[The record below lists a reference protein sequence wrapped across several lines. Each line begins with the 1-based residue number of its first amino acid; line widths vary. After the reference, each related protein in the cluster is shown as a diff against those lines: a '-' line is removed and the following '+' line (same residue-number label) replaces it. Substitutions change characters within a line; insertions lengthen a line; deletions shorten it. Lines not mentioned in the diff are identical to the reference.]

1 MRKLNTTIAAVLIAF
16 ATVSWGGQARAD
28 GTAILGLLT
37 CTKTGPGDTY
47 VIYSRIPVACSYQ
60 GVGGSQDYTGVS
72 GILLGLDLEIE
83 KEAAMV
89 YAVIGHSSVNPGGL
103 AGTYAGVKASATLGV
118 GPAVQAGLAGAG
130 NGFELV
136 PLGLGGQMG
145 VGVTAGLAY
154 LQIAAAAPPAVP
166 APEAAASPA
175 SAPAPAPQSFTVYF
189 AFNKS
194 TLTPDARRII
204 GEAAAYAKQH
214 GAAAIK
220 LDGYT
225 DLAGTAKYN
234 LALSK
239 RRAEVVRHM
248 LLTQGIEASR
258 ITVKAYGKSNPAVPT
273 PEGVR
278 EPRNRRAVIVIEP

>member
-1 MRKLNTTIAAVLIAF
+1 MRKLNTTIAAMLIAF
-16 ATVSWGGQARAD
+16 VTVSLGGQARAD

-89 YAVIGHSSVNPGGL
+89 YAVIGHTSVNPGGL

-130 NGFELV
+130 NGFDLV

-145 VGVTAGLAY
+145 VGVTVGVAY

-175 SAPAPAPQSFTVYF
+175 PAPAPAPQIFTVYF

-194 TLTPDARRII
+194 ALTPDARRII
-204 GEAAAYAKQH
+204 GEAAAYAKRH

-248 LLTQGIEASR
+248 LLRQGIEASR

-278 EPRNRRAVIVIEP
+278 EPRNRRTVIVIEP

>member
-1 MRKLNTTIAAVLIAF
+1 MKKLITTIAAVLVAF
-16 ATVSWGGQARAD
+16 ATVSFGGQARAN

-37 CTKTGPGDTY
+37 CTKTGPGSTY

-60 GVGGSQDYTGVS
+60 GVGGPQDYTGVS

-89 YAVIGHSSVNPGGL
+89 YAVIGHTSVNPGGL

-145 VGVTAGLAY
+145 IGVTAGVAY
-154 LQIAAAAPPAVP
+154 LQMAAAAPPAAP

-175 SAPAPAPQSFTVYF
+175 PAPAPAPQTFTVYF
-189 AFNKS
+189 GFNKS
-194 TLTPDARRII
+194 TLTPAARRII

-248 LLTQGIEASR
+248 LLRQGIAASR

-273 PEGVR
+273 PEGAR